1 MRSLSLVALALIGL
15 VGCSTATPTATK
27 PTTTSPTTATPA
39 QPAAST
45 TAAHTIFMAG
55 DSTMSIKEVKD
66 WPETGWGVPFAIFFN
81 DYTVDNRA
89 MNGRST
95 RTFIAEGRWQA
106 IADQLNAGDYV
117 FIQFGHNDES
127 IAKTDRYTTPAQY
140 QANLTRFVRDVRAKH
155 AEPILLSPITRRN
168 FDAAGNIEQTHV
180 AYSPLSRQVAQAEG
194 VTFIDMDTITRAHFQ
209 AEGDAGS
216 RLRFMHIA
224 PGLHPNYPKGV
235 SDNTHLNQ
243 LGAREV
249 AQLVLAELK
258 RQNHPLAQQLR
269 TPDPKHLELIYQAPK
284 N

>member
-1 MRSLSLVALALIGL
+1 MRSLSLVALAFIGLIG
-15 VGCSTATPTATK
+15 CSNAQLNSAPDTIETNLATPSAAT
-27 PTTTSPTTATPA
+27 
-39 QPAAST
+39 
-45 TAAHTIFMAG
+45 HTIFMAG
-55 DSTMSIKEVKD
+55 DSTMAIKEVKD
-66 WPETGWGVPFAIFFN
+66 WPETGWGVPFAIFF
-81 DYTVDNRA
+81 DESLRVDNRA

-95 RTFIAEGRWQA
+95 RTFISEGRWQA
-106 IADQLNAGDYV
+106 IIDQLKAGDYV

-140 QANLTRFVRDVRAKH
+140 EENLTRFVRDVRAKN

-168 FDAAGNIEQTHV
+168 FDATGKLEETHII
-180 AYSPLSRQVAQAEG
+180 YSPLSRKVAETEG
-194 VTFIDMDTITRAHFQ
+194 VTFIDMDAITRTHFQ

-216 RLRFMHIA
+216 RLRFMHIPPA
-224 PGLHPNYPKGV
+224 THPNYPVGV

-258 RQNHPLAQQLR
+258 KLHHPLAQHLR
-269 TPDPKHLELIYQAPK
+269 SPDPKHLTLIYQAPS